1 MDIIKGITFIKYY
14 FSLKIYWSVHNT
26 RESVESSHAFWV
38 VPPYGGKCP
47 STMSLDS
54 PPRPVPLGR
63 CVSVWVGWFFFC
75 WPFFSFLFSLIFSLL
90 SWKHRMVDICYWFFR
105 FSLCFF
111 CIFILEPLLKFIY
124 FQFNSSIL
132 ICYLSHFSIWS
143 FFFWF
148 LFFFLGPFVKVLMVF
163 NFIIQS
169 MFMVFYFS
177 NLILILFIFLLIFF
191 FSIQTLIKIYSC
203 PLIYFLFQFST
214 SLF

>member
-1 MDIIKGITFIKYY
+1 
-14 FSLKIYWSVHNT
+14 
-26 RESVESSHAFWV
+26 
-38 VPPYGGKCP
+38 
-47 STMSLDS
+47 
-54 PPRPVPLGR
+54 
-63 CVSVWVGWFFFC
+63 
-75 WPFFSFLFSLIFSLL
+75 
-90 SWKHRMVDICYWFFR
+90 MVDICYWFFR

-132 ICYLSHFSIWS
+132 ICYISHFSIWS

-177 NLILILFIFLLIFF
+177 NLILILFIFFIDFFLFNSNPNQNLFLPSNLFFISIFNLIVLIDIYFFYYRSFHVIDFSPYFHPLIFNF
-191 FSIQTLIKIYSC
+191 LRIGFLSFSMYDASGLMTWWYDPSKVR
-203 PLIYFLFQFST
+203 FEF
-214 SLF
+214 

>member
-1 MDIIKGITFIKYY
+1 
-14 FSLKIYWSVHNT
+14 
-26 RESVESSHAFWV
+26 
-38 VPPYGGKCP
+38 
-47 STMSLDS
+47 
-54 PPRPVPLGR
+54 
-63 CVSVWVGWFFFC
+63 
-75 WPFFSFLFSLIFSLL
+75 
-90 SWKHRMVDICYWFFR
+90 MVDICYWFFR

-132 ICYLSHFSIWS
+132 ICYISHFSIWS